1 MSGEPQDVAPLEG
14 GKQESGRGLLSSP
27 PPGAQ
32 ASAGPATG
40 VGGEWSW
47 PHVGGASLGVAPGS
61 ASVWASSHPRWQS
74 LLASHGH
81 LIPIPQQTPG
91 QGGGGLQHPAA
102 CGAAEAEDS
111 PEVGWG
117 AAWWRAKRWELAR
130 GCVPEPCLPTSLLCW
145 APQGSHGGQGE
156 AGHPCEPGVG
166 GEGQRDPLGP
176 RLQG

>member
-1 MSGEPQDVAPLEG
+1 MLLQALPVSGLPPTPG
-14 GKQESGRGLLSSP
+14 GRASWPPTGISSP
-27 PPGAQ
+27 YPSRRQ
-32 ASAGPATG
+32 
-40 VGGEWSW
+40 VRGEEGCSTRQL
-47 PHVGGASLGVAPGS
+47 V
-61 ASVWASSHPRWQS
+61 
-74 LLASHGH
+74 
-81 LIPIPQQTPG
+81 
-91 QGGGGLQHPAA
+91 
-102 CGAAEAEDS
+102 GAAEAEDS